1 MLSDQFMNHAFLTH
15 PPRIAVVGTTGSGKT
30 TLAKQIAQNLAI
42 SHIELDALHWEP
54 NWTEVPDE
62 IFRGRVATAI
72 APVSWVT
79 DGNYSVVR
87 DLLWPRAN
95 TIVWLD
101 YSFPVTFGRLLRR
114 TIHRAITQEPV
125 CNGNR
130 ESLWLSFC
138 STDSILLWLLRTYG
152 KNRQKYPLLFQQ
164 PEYAHLKVV
173 RLRSPQATEYWLE
186 SLSIQGKGMMGE

>member
-1 MLSDQFMNHAFLTH
+1 MNHSSLIN

-30 TLAKQIAQNLAI
+30 TLAKQIAHNLAVP
-42 SHIELDALHWEP
+42 HIELDALHWEP
-54 NWTEVPDE
+54 NWTEVPNK
-62 IFRGRVATAI
+62 IFRERVAIAI
-72 APVSWVT
+72 APDSWVT

-101 YSFPVTFGRLLRR
+101 YSFPVTFSRLFRR
-114 TIHRAITQEPV
+114 TIHRAITREPV

-130 ESLWLSFC
+130 ESFRLSFL
-138 STDSILLWLLRTYG
+138 SNDSILLWLLRTYG
-152 KNRQKYPLLFQQ
+152 ENRKKYPLLFQQ

-173 RLRSPQATEYWLE
+173 RLRSPQATEHWIE
-186 SLSIQGKGMMGE
+186 NLSMH